1 MHRQIVKMEYE
12 SIKIKENINR
22 HWIDGDNIASPSPSN
37 GLKSKK
43 KRKKAIQNGYREVKQ
58 KFVVSM
64 QNGKSQRHQHRM
76 CRKPIL
82 SA

>member
-1 MHRQIVKMEYE
+1 MSKMHRQIVKMEYE

-43 KRKKAIQNGYREVKQ
+43 KRKKGYTKR
-58 KFVVSM
+58 VSRSKTKICGI
-64 QNGKSQRHQHRM
+64 NAKWKVST
-76 CRKPIL
+76 P
-82 SA
+82 SAPDVS